1 MKLTSNPSPS
11 LLTMVIAIDGPAGA
25 GKSTVAKAVAEHLS
39 FSHLDTGGMYRIVA
53 LASIESGV
61 EPLEAARQVQ
71 IDPGPPLLMNGT
83 APGDK
88 LRTPEV
94 TARASDVAGNP
105 EIRVLLVERQREI
118 LSSGNWVAE
127 GRDICQVVAPDAEV
141 RIWLTA
147 SPEERARRRAAQSGQ
162 KFEEVLAEQN
172 VRDSADDGHGR
183 STLSAPD
190 GAHVVDTT
198 ELDASQVIER
208 IRALANAAGASV

>member
-1 MKLTSNPSPS
+1 
-11 LLTMVIAIDGPAGA
+11 MVIAIDGPAGA
-25 GKSTVAKAVAEHLS
+25 GKSTVAKAVADDLG

-53 LASIESGV
+53 LASLELGV
-61 EPLEAARQVQ
+61 SPLEAAQTVE
-71 IDPGPPLLMNGT
+71 IEPGPPLLMNGA

-94 TARASDVAGNP
+94 TARASDVAGDLA
-105 EIRVLLVERQREI
+105 IRELLVRKQRDI
-118 LSSGNWVAE
+118 LQTGDWVAE

-141 RIWLTA
+141 RVWLTA

-162 KFEEVLAEQN
+162 PFEAVLADQS
-172 VRDSADDGHGR
+172 VRDAADDGHGR
-183 STLSAPD
+183 STLSAPE

-198 ELDASQVIER
+198 ALSADQVIAQ